1 VNILTWLGRV
11 QGAGATPRYFLN
23 PMDRRASKASE
34 WSSLSV
40 SATMRTTFGLLPI
53 QPTLRTGLAAR
64 SASPDPQ
71 IDPRAEGRYPPSRS
85 VPPSQLSV
93 IDGIWL

>member
-1 VNILTWLGRV
+1 VNLLPWLGRV
-11 QGAGATPRYFLN
+11 QGAVPTPRYFLK
-23 PMDRRASKASE
+23 PMDRRASRASE

-40 SATMRTTFGLLPI
+40 STTMRTTFGLLPI
-53 QPTLRTGLAAR
+53 PHTLRAGLAAR

-93 IDGIWL
+93 IDGTWS